1 MLFIPA
7 DGTRFLEKAS
17 KRGADA
23 IILDLEDGV
32 LASEKERARGL
43 VEAAAKKLSADGCD
57 VLVRINAPLRLAVRD
72 IEAAVSPDVTAL
84 VLPKVEGA
92 ESIRLLSQV
101 TAEVEVERG
110 MATGS
115 TGFFVLVESPLGY
128 LRLGEIVAADRRVT
142 AIALGTGDFSLSTG
156 IHPDPDNLAIPTVQ
170 LVVTAKAAGVIPM
183 GLAGVVDDFT
193 DLEKF
198 RQVAQRSRQLGL
210 RGAPCIHPRQV
221 PILNQAFSPTQE
233 EVERARRVVAAFE
246 SQTISGHGAIQ
257 VEGKMVD
264 SPVVEGARQLL
275 RDYEMIQQQEAA
287 RRTLQ
292 GG

>member
-221 PILNQAFSPTQE
+221 PILNQAFSPTE
-233 EVERARRVVAAFE
+233 DEVERARRVVVAFE
-246 SQTISGHGAIQ
+246 SEKTRGQGAIQ